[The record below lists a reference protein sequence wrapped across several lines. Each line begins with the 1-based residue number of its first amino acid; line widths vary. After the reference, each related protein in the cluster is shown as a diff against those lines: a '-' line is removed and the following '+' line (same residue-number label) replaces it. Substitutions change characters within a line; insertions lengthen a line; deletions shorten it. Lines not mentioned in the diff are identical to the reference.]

1 MGNVGGLVVAAII
14 DWLHL
19 IAMVA
24 WIGGVFINNLALSPS
39 ARESLEPPV
48 MGRFMGSYMKRFRVL
63 AYVCMGILVVTGV
76 IMTFFSPQ
84 YAGGFDLSGPW
95 ALFLLL
101 KHILVVVLIII
112 GVYILEVLNP
122 KMGRA
127 GAKGPSPEIAK
138 LQALLLKL
146 GMTSFGIGLLVL
158 LFTAVTS
165 VV

>member
-1 MGNVGGLVVAAII
+1 MGNVGGLVVASVI

-19 IAMVA
+19 LATVA
-24 WIGGVFINNLALSPS
+24 WIGGVFINNLVLSPS

-48 MGRFMGSYMKRFRVL
+48 MGHFMSSYMKRFRVL
-63 AYVCMGILVVTGV
+63 AYVSMGVLVLTGV
-76 IMTFFSPQ
+76 IMMLFSPN
-84 YAGGFDLSGPW
+84 YAGGFDLSSLW

-122 KMGRA
+122 KMERA
-127 GAKGPSPEIAK
+127 GAKGPSPEVAK
-138 LQALLLKL
+138 LQALLRKL
-146 GMTSFGIGLLVL
+146 GMTSFAVGLLIL

-165 VV
+165 VA